1 MTELVPEN
9 LWNDYCQTRVLF
21 NLNSLQYR
29 LLPSESGDNTWPW
42 SNDIT
47 NVFILSATHPRSK
60 QSTDDEIVRLNQHM
74 AISLD
79 ELSLNYMMCIGK
91 PARDDW
97 PEEESFLIT
106 NATESTIIKL
116 CQDFDQNAYFHW
128 TKDFWSVKG
137 IFAPQTYFTNWIL
150 EN

>member
-1 MTELVPEN
+1 MTELIPEN
-9 LWNDYCQTRVLF
+9 LWSDYCQTRLLF
-21 NLNSLQYR
+21 VLNSQHYR

-47 NVFILSATHPRSK
+47 DVFILSAIHPRSK
-60 QSTDDEIVRLNQHM
+60 QSTDDEIVRLNQQM
-74 AISLD
+74 ANSLD

-106 NATESTIIKL
+106 NATESTIIKR

>member
-1 MTELVPEN
+1 MTELIPEN

-47 NVFILSATHPRSK
+47 NVFILSAIHPRSK

-74 AISLD
+74 ANSLD

-106 NATESTIIKL
+106 NATESTIIKS